1 MTYHINQAIV
11 RWRIVDEE
19 AVLIN
24 IENTFYYSL
33 NKTGTLIWQLLL
45 ERPRPFAE
53 IVGAVA
59 TRFRRTETEV
69 GADVRQFLEQMGAEN
84 LLTMTGAS
92 AE

>member
-11 RWRIVDEE
+11 RWRIVDDE

-69 GADVRQFLEQMGAEN
+69 SADVRQFLEQMGAEN

>member
-1 MTYHINQAIV
+1 MNYRINQEIV
-11 RWRIVDEE
+11 RWRIVDDE

-24 IENTFYYSL
+24 VENTFYYSL

-45 ERPRPFAE
+45 ERPRPFE
-53 IVGAVA
+53 EVVGAVA
-59 TRFRRTETEV
+59 ARFRRTEAEV

-84 LLTMTGAS
+84 LIAMTGAS